1 MITLTQLYSLGKNID
16 IDIFDGLS
24 LPEGSPLDRETM
36 VNVIMQKCGLNIP
49 LYADPFV
56 MKSAVTLWS
65 TKNQYTFIHIGKIFE
80 AEYSPIEN
88 TDKYDSITV
97 NRARDMTDNTE
108 MQSAKVE
115 DLDTTSGTMTTNN
128 NTQTHTGTDTTTS
141 EDTTS
146 AENVST
152 YSPKD
157 MNETKTEYGSTI
169 SDTGSGTSN
178 TTATSDKSTNV
189 SGSNDKTIDEDETTT
204 TTQHLHGN
212 IGVTTNTALQVEEYN
227 LMRDYNPYNF
237 IAGLFE
243 SELTLFVY

>member
-24 LPEGSPLDRETM
+24 LPEDSPLDRETM

-65 TKNQYTFIHIGKIFE
+65 AKNQYTFIHIGKIFE

-97 NRARDMTDNTE
+97 NRSRDMTDNTE

-115 DLDTTSGTMTTNN
+115 DLDTTSGTMTTTN
-128 NTQTHTGTDTTTS
+128 NTQGHSGKDTTTS
-141 EDTTS
+141 EDATS

-157 MNETKTEYGSTI
+157 KNETETVYASSIT
-169 SDTGSGTSN
+169 DTGSGTSN
-178 TTATSDKSTNV
+178 TTATSDKTTNL
-189 SGSNDKTIDEDETTT
+189 SGSNDKTIDEDEVTT

-212 IGVTTNTALQVEEYN
+212 IGITNNALQTEEYDF
-227 LMRDYNPYNF
+227 LRDYNPYNF